1 MSKIFPD
8 THPEV
13 EQLQLKLL
21 RNLPPWKKMEM
32 LAQLNQTARSL
43 ALSGLR
49 QRHPNAGILELQR
62 YLADLLLGEELAKKV
77 YGEPQDA
84 A

>member
-1 MSKIFPD
+1 
-8 THPEV
+8 
-13 EQLQLKLL
+13 
-21 RNLPPWKKMEM
+21 M

-49 QRHPNAGILELQR
+49 QRHPNAGDSQLQR
-62 YLADLLLGEELAKKV
+62 YLADLLLGEELAERV
-77 YGEPQDA
+77 YGELHDA